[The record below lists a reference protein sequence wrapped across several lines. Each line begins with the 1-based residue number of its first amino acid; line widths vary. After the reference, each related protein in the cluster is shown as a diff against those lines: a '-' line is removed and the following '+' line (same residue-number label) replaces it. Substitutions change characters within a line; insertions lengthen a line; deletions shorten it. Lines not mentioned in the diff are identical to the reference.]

1 MSEST
6 EWLFFIGCIWI
17 LILAS
22 LALIVCLQKRDASTR
37 PFWYAGGI
45 CALLAIAFSL
55 EETSWP
61 AIYLVGGA
69 AMLMVIFGFIV
80 TVFNKR

>member
-6 EWLFFIGCIWI
+6 EWLFFIGCI
-17 LILAS
+17 LIAS
-22 LALIVCLQKRDASTR
+22 PR

>member
-1 MSEST
+1 MGNSEV
-6 EWLFFIGCIWI
+6 LFFIGCMLI
-17 LILAS
+17 LILAI
-22 LALIVCLQKRDASTR
+22 LALIVCLQKRDASSR

-55 EETSWP
+55 DETSWP
-61 AIYLVGGA
+61 AIYLVGGVA
-69 AMLMVIFGFIV
+69 ILMVLFGFIA